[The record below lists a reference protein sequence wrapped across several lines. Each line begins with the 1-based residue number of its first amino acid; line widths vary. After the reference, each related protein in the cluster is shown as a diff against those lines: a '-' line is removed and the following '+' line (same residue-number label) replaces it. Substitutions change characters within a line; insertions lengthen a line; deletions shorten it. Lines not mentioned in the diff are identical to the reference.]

1 MVLTI
6 IILCNLK
13 PIPDT
18 IYGMK
23 IPRMPWIFLQLLPQA
38 ANQTVSI
45 AVHFF
50 PYIRFSID
58 HATDLRIGINTSRMP
73 GHDCKDIKFPG
84 SQQHFFFLHYN
95 LTLEHIQK
103 KSLISDLLW
112 LHVDFHTLQSLE
124 FSLEATDLRQSL
136 LWKFNHHLSLQS
148 VPAPFSS
155 SIYSLNY
162 TIFIKIHPTNVSLL
176 KCLFDLVQF
185 MPVFHPIFYIAAV
198 TANIADHWNFPK

>member
-23 IPRMPWIFLQLLPQA
+23 IPRVPWIFLQLLPQA
-38 ANQTVSI
+38 ADQTVST

-58 HATDLRIGINTSRMP
+58 HATDLRIGIHTSRMP
-73 GHDCKDIKFPG
+73 GHDCEDIKFPG
-84 SQQHFFFLHYN
+84 SQQHFFFLHHN

-103 KSLISDLLW
+103 KNGYRICYGS
-112 LHVDFHTLQSLE
+112 
-124 FSLEATDLRQSL
+124 
-136 LWKFNHHLSLQS
+136 
-148 VPAPFSS
+148 
-155 SIYSLNY
+155 
-162 TIFIKIHPTNVSLL
+162 
-176 KCLFDLVQF
+176 
-185 MPVFHPIFYIAAV
+185 M
-198 TANIADHWNFPK
+198 